1 MTSIACCAGFI
12 DEGTPQG
19 KIEIY
24 DKIPCYITRPI
35 SDQQEPHHTLHPHIA
50 VIVAT
55 DVFGFSIPNTR
66 LIADSYAK
74 EGGVIAVV
82 PDLFEGKEPP
92 ADLLD
97 TINSLS
103 DNISIFSKIYGVLRL
118 IWYFIPFIIRVT
130 PQDGVNRIEKVIH
143 YLKTNHGITHVAVQ
157 GYCWGGRIAVNL
169 AQKDDLIDVYTSA
182 HPGGLSLP
190 KDIEG
195 LKKPGCFILPE
206 KDFEI
211 KEKQVALI
219 REILKRKDEESKT
232 SHPSLV
238 KDYPNM
244 VHGFAVRGN
253 EKDPE
258 VKKARQDAFQTSL
271 DYFKKVLNF

>member
-1 MTSIACCAGFI
+1 MTSIACCAGFV

-19 KIEIY
+19 KIEVY
-24 DKIPCYITRPI
+24 DKIPCYITRPNN
-35 SDQQEPHHTLHPHIA
+35 DQQQQHTLHPHIA

-103 DNISIFSKIYGVLRL
+103 DQISIFLKIYGVLRL

-169 AQKDDLIDVYTSA
+169 AQKDDLIDVYASA

-195 LKKPGCFILPE
+195 LKKPGCFVLPE

-219 REILKRKDEESKT
+219 RDILTRKDEE
-232 SHPSLV
+232 
-238 KDYPNM
+238 
-244 VHGFAVRGN
+244 RN